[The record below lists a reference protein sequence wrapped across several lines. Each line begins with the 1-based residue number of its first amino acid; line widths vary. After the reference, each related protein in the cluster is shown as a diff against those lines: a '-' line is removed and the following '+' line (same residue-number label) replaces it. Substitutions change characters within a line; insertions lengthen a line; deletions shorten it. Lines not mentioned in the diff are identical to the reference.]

1 VARFYR
7 IWWIK

>member
-7 IWWIK
+7 IWRIK